1 MDEFLNKN
9 GHIVVLFQS
18 FCLEKMAKKKISIK
32 DIAKSLGISITTVSF
47 ILNGKAKEKR
57 ISEELT
63 RKVEEYIKEVG
74 YKPSYLA
81 QSLRLGKSK
90 VIVFMVEDISNQFFA
105 SIARKIEEKAYKN
118 GYKIIYCSTN
128 NDPEKAK
135 ALIETFKVRSVDGF
149 IITPT
154 PDLESTITD
163 LIEEEFAVLLFDRWI
178 PSIDCNY
185 VIVENEKSAFEATNH
200 LINNGCKEIGFI
212 SVESDQIQMIDR
224 LEGYNKAIGAH
235 GLNKNVLMLPFQN
248 PSEQGLNHK
257 IQLFLQKNADL
268 DGLFFATNYL
278 AFEGLQV
285 LNTLKK
291 RIPTDLLV
299 VSFDDHYFF
308 TLFQPNISAIEQP
321 LESIAEKL
329 MEGML
334 MLLNEQEIDKPDF
347 KIILPNILHVRESS
361 DAKK

>member
-1 MDEFLNKN
+1 
-9 GHIVVLFQS
+9 
-18 FCLEKMAKKKISIK
+18 MAKKKTSIK
-32 DIAKSLGISITTVSF
+32 DIARSLGISITTVSF

-63 RKVEEYIKEVG
+63 LKVEAYIKEVG
-74 YKPSYLA
+74 YKPSHLA

-118 GYKIIYCSTN
+118 GYKIIYCSTD

-135 ALIETFKVRSVDGF
+135 ALIDTFKVRSVDGF

-154 PDLESTITD
+154 PALESTVVE

-178 PSIDCNY
+178 PSIDCSY
-185 VIVENEKSAFEATNH
+185 VVVENEISAFEATTH
-200 LINNGCKEIGFI
+200 LIQNGCKNIGFI
-212 SVESDQIQMIDR
+212 IVESDQMQMIDR
-224 LEGYNKAIGAH
+224 LKGYGNAVESH
-235 GLNKNVLMLPFQN
+235 GLQKNVFMLPFHTI
-248 PSEQGLNHK
+248 SESVAINK
-257 IQLFLQKNADL
+257 IQEYIQNNNDL

-278 AFEGLQV
+278 AFEGLQA
-285 LNTLKK
+285 LNNLKK
-291 RIPTDLLV
+291 RIPEELLV

-334 MLLNEQEIDKPDF
+334 MLLEDDEKSKQDF
-347 KIILPNILHVRESS
+347 KVVLPNILHVRESS
-361 DAKK
+361 DFKK

>member
-1 MDEFLNKN
+1 
-9 GHIVVLFQS
+9 
-18 FCLEKMAKKKISIK
+18 MAKKKISIK

-57 ISEELT
+57 ISEDLT
-63 RKVEEYIKEVG
+63 KKVEEYIKEVG
-74 YKPSYLA
+74 YKPSHLA

-154 PDLESTITD
+154 PNLESTITD
-163 LIEEEFAVLLFDRWI
+163 LVDEDFAVLLFDRWI

-185 VIVENEKSAFEATNH
+185 VIVENEKSAFEATTH
-200 LINNGCKEIGFI
+200 LINNGCNKIGFI
-212 SVESDQIQMIDR
+212 TVESDQIQMNDR
-224 LEGYNKAIGAH
+224 LKGYTKAMEVH
-235 GLNKNVLMLPFQN
+235 GFPKDILMLPFQN
-248 PSEQGLNHK
+248 PVDQGLSYK
-257 IQLFLQKNADL
+257 IQLFLQKNSEL

-278 AFEGLQV
+278 AFEGLQA

-291 RIPTDLLV
+291 RIPNDMLV

-308 TLFQPNISAIEQP
+308 KLFQPNISAIEQP
-321 LESIAEKL
+321 LEVISQKL

-334 MLLNEQEIDKPDF
+334 MMLDDQIADKQGF
-347 KIILPNILHVRESS
+347 RIILPNTLHVRESS

>member
-1 MDEFLNKN
+1 MPSQIK
-9 GHIVVLFQS
+9 VWYKK
-18 FCLEKMAKKKISIK
+18 KMAKKKTSIK

-47 ILNGKAKEKR
+47 ILNGKSKEKR

-63 RKVEEYIKEVG
+63 LKVEEYIREVG
-74 YKPSYLA
+74 YKPSHLA

-105 SIARKIEEKAYKN
+105 SIARKIEEKAFKN

-135 ALIETFKVRSVDGF
+135 ALIETFKVRSVDGL

-154 PDLESTITD
+154 PNLESTISG
-163 LIEEEFAVLLFDRWI
+163 LLEEEFAVLLFDRWI

-185 VIVENEKSAFEATNH
+185 VIVENEKSAFEATTH
-200 LINNGCKEIGFI
+200 LINNGCKKIGFI
-212 SVESDQIQMIDR
+212 TVESDQIQMNDR
-224 LEGYNKAIGAH
+224 LTGYINAIEVYGFS
-235 GLNKNVLMLPFQN
+235 KNVLLLPFQN
-248 PSEQGLNHK
+248 SSDQSLSYK
-257 IQLFLQKNADL
+257 IQLFLQKNTDL
-268 DGLFFATNYL
+268 DALFFATNYL
-278 AFEGLQV
+278 AFEGLQAINV
-285 LNTLKK
+285 LKK
-291 RIPTDLLV
+291 RIPNDILV

-334 MLLNEQEIDKPDF
+334 MMLEDEEINKREF
-347 KIILPNILHVRESS
+347 KVILPNTLQIRESS
-361 DAKK
+361 DSKK

>member
-1 MDEFLNKN
+1 
-9 GHIVVLFQS
+9 
-18 FCLEKMAKKKISIK
+18 MAKKKISIK

-57 ISEELT
+57 ISDELT
-63 RKVEEYIKEVG
+63 IKVEDYIKSVG
-74 YKPSYLA
+74 YKPSHLA

-90 VIVFMVEDISNQFFA
+90 VIVFMVEDISNQFFS

-135 ALIETFKVRSVDGF
+135 TLIDTFKVRSVDGF

-154 PDLESTITD
+154 PNLENTIID
-163 LIEEEFAVLLFDRWI
+163 LIEDEFAVLLFDRWI

-185 VIVENEKSAFEATNH
+185 VIVENKKSAFEATSH
-200 LINNGCKEIGFI
+200 LINNGCKNIGFI
-212 SVESDQIQMIDR
+212 TVESDQIQMNDR
-224 LEGYNKAIGAH
+224 LKGYNEAVENH
-235 GLNKNVLMLPFQN
+235 GLKSNVLMLPFQN
-248 PSEQGLNHK
+248 PSDQGLSHK
-257 IQLFLQKNADL
+257 IQLFIQKNSDL

-278 AFEGLQV
+278 AFEGLQA

-291 RIPTDLLV
+291 RIPNDLLV

-334 MLLNEQEIDKPDF
+334 RMLDEEGGYIRDY
-347 KIILPNILHVRESS
+347 KITLPNTLHVRASS

>member
-1 MDEFLNKN
+1 
-9 GHIVVLFQS
+9 
-18 FCLEKMAKKKISIK
+18 MAKKKTSIK

-47 ILNGKAKEKR
+47 ILNGKSKEKR

-63 RKVEEYIKEVG
+63 LKVEEYIREVG
-74 YKPSYLA
+74 YKPSHLA

-105 SIARKIEEKAYKN
+105 SIARKIEEKAFKN

-135 ALIETFKVRSVDGF
+135 ALIETFKVRSVDGL

-154 PDLESTITD
+154 PNLESTISG
-163 LIEEEFAVLLFDRWI
+163 LLEEEFAVLLFDRWI

-185 VIVENEKSAFEATNH
+185 VIVENEKSAFEATTH
-200 LINNGCKEIGFI
+200 LINNGCKKIGFI
-212 SVESDQIQMIDR
+212 TVESDQIQMNDR
-224 LEGYNKAIGAH
+224 LTGYINAIEVYGFS
-235 GLNKNVLMLPFQN
+235 KNVLLLPFQN
-248 PSEQGLNHK
+248 SSDQSLSYK
-257 IQLFLQKNADL
+257 IQLFLQKNTDL
-268 DGLFFATNYL
+268 DALFFATNYL
-278 AFEGLQV
+278 AFEGLQAINV
-285 LNTLKK
+285 LKK
-291 RIPTDLLV
+291 RIPNDILV

-334 MLLNEQEIDKPDF
+334 MMLEDEEINKREF
-347 KIILPNILHVRESS
+347 KVILPNTLQIRESS
-361 DAKK
+361 DSKK

>member
-1 MDEFLNKN
+1 
-9 GHIVVLFQS
+9 
-18 FCLEKMAKKKISIK
+18 MAKKKTSIK
-32 DIAKSLGISITTVSF
+32 DIARSLGISITTVSF

-63 RKVEEYIKEVG
+63 LKVEAYIKEVG
-74 YKPSYLA
+74 YKPSHLA

-105 SIARKIEEKAYKN
+105 SIARKIEERAYKN
-118 GYKIIYCSTN
+118 GYKIIYCSTD

-135 ALIETFKVRSVDGF
+135 ALIDTFKVRSVDGF

-154 PDLESTITD
+154 PALESTVVE

-178 PSIDCNY
+178 PSIDCSY
-185 VIVENEKSAFEATNH
+185 VVVENEISAFEATTH
-200 LINNGCKEIGFI
+200 LIQNGCKNIGFI
-212 SVESDQIQMIDR
+212 IVESDQMQMIDR
-224 LEGYNKAIGAH
+224 LKGYGNAVESH
-235 GLNKNVLMLPFQN
+235 GLQKNVFMLPFHTI
-248 PSEQGLNHK
+248 SESVAINK
-257 IQLFLQKNADL
+257 IQEYIQNNNDL

-278 AFEGLQV
+278 AFEGLQA
-285 LNTLKK
+285 LNNLKK
-291 RIPTDLLV
+291 RIPEDLLV

-334 MLLNEQEIDKPDF
+334 MLLEDDEKSKQDF
-347 KIILPNILHVRESS
+347 KVVLPNILHVRESS
-361 DAKK
+361 DFKK

>member
-1 MDEFLNKN
+1 
-9 GHIVVLFQS
+9 
-18 FCLEKMAKKKISIK
+18 MAKKKTSIK
-32 DIAKSLGISITTVSF
+32 DIARSLGISITTVSF

-63 RKVEEYIKEVG
+63 LKVEAYIKEVG
-74 YKPSYLA
+74 YKPSHLA

-118 GYKIIYCSTN
+118 GYKIIYCSTD

-135 ALIETFKVRSVDGF
+135 ALIDTFKVRSVDGF

-154 PDLESTITD
+154 PALESTVVE
-163 LIEEEFAVLLFDRWI
+163 LIEEQFAVLLFDRWI
-178 PSIDCNY
+178 PSIDCSY
-185 VIVENEKSAFEATNH
+185 VVVENEKSAFEATTH
-200 LINNGCKEIGFI
+200 LIQNGCKNIGFI
-212 SVESDQIQMIDR
+212 IVESDQMQMIDR
-224 LEGYNKAIGAH
+224 LKGYGNAVESH
-235 GLNKNVLMLPFQN
+235 GLQKNVFMLPFHTI
-248 PSEQGLNHK
+248 SESVAINK
-257 IQLFLQKNADL
+257 IQEYIQNNNDL

-278 AFEGLQV
+278 AFEGLQA
-285 LNTLKK
+285 LNNLKK
-291 RIPTDLLV
+291 RIPEELLV

-308 TLFQPNISAIEQP
+308 TLFQPNISAIEQQ

-334 MLLNEQEIDKPDF
+334 MLLEDDEKRKQDF
-347 KIILPNILHVRESS
+347 KVVLPNILHIRESS
-361 DAKK
+361 DFKK

>member
-1 MDEFLNKN
+1 
-9 GHIVVLFQS
+9 
-18 FCLEKMAKKKISIK
+18 MAKKKTSIK
-32 DIAKSLGISITTVSF
+32 DIARSLGISITTVSF

-63 RKVEEYIKEVG
+63 LKVEAYIKEVG
-74 YKPSYLA
+74 YKPSHLA

-118 GYKIIYCSTN
+118 GYKIIYCSTD

-135 ALIETFKVRSVDGF
+135 ALIDTFKVRSVDGF

-154 PDLESTITD
+154 PALESTVVE

-178 PSIDCNY
+178 PSIDCSY
-185 VIVENEKSAFEATNH
+185 VVVENEISAFEATTH
-200 LINNGCKEIGFI
+200 LIQNGCKNIGFI
-212 SVESDQIQMIDR
+212 IVESDQMQMIDR
-224 LEGYNKAIGAH
+224 LKGYGNAVESH
-235 GLNKNVLMLPFQN
+235 GLQKNVFMLPFHTI
-248 PSEQGLNHK
+248 SESVAINK
-257 IQLFLQKNADL
+257 IQEYIQNNNDL

-278 AFEGLQV
+278 AFEGLQA
-285 LNTLKK
+285 LNNLKK
-291 RIPTDLLV
+291 RIPEDLLV

-334 MLLNEQEIDKPDF
+334 MLLEDDEKSKQDF
-347 KIILPNILHVRESS
+347 KVVLPNIIHVRESS
-361 DAKK
+361 DFKK

>member
-1 MDEFLNKN
+1 
-9 GHIVVLFQS
+9 
-18 FCLEKMAKKKISIK
+18 MAKKKTSIK

-57 ISEELT
+57 ISDELT
-63 RKVEEYIKEVG
+63 LKVEDYIKSVG
-74 YKPSYLA
+74 YKPSHLA

-135 ALIETFKVRSVDGF
+135 TLIETFKVRSVDGF

-154 PDLESTITD
+154 PNLEKTIIE

-178 PSIDCNY
+178 PSIDCSF
-185 VIVENEKSAFEATNH
+185 VVVENEKSAFEATLH
-200 LINNGCKEIGFI
+200 LIDNGCKKIGFVT
-212 SVESDQIQMIDR
+212 VESDQIQMNDR
-224 LEGYNKAIGAH
+224 LKGYSKAIEIH
-235 GLNKNVLMLPFQN
+235 GLTGKVLMLPFQN
-248 PSEQGLNHK
+248 PSDQGLSHK
-257 IQLFLQKNADL
+257 IQHFIQQNSDL

-278 AFEGLQV
+278 AFEGLQA
-285 LNTLKK
+285 LNSVKK
-291 RIPTDLLV
+291 SIPNDVLV

-321 LESIAEKL
+321 LEPIAEKL

-334 MLLNEQEIDKPDF
+334 RMLDDEGVYIRDY
-347 KIILPNILHVRESS
+347 KITLPNTLHIRESS